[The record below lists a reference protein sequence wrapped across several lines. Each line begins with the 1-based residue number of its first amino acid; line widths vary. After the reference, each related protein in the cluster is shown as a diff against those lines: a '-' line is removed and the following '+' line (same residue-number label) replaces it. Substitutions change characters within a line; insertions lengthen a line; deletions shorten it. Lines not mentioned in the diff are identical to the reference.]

1 MKYIF
6 IIIIFLFTFSC
17 SKPKTVFICGDHI
30 CVNKAEAKQYFEE
43 NLTLEV
49 KVLNDRDSEEP
60 SLIELN
66 LNQTNL
72 KDKQVFVKKKIDNK
86 KDIKDLTKK
95 EKKKI
100 ISEVKRKQTKNKFA
114 SKKSLKKDKK
124 ISRSENKI
132 KIKEKKI
139 INKQQGVLDV
149 CQIIKDC
156 TIDEISKY
164 LIKEG
169 NNRNF
174 PDITTRQ

>member
-1 MKYIF
+1 MKKL
-6 IIIIFLFTFSC
+6 FLILFFLNIVSC

-30 CVNKAEAKQYFEE
+30 CVNKAEAQQYFEE

-49 KVLNDRDSEEP
+49 KVLKDKASKEP

-72 KDKQVFVKKKIDNK
+72 ENKQVFVKKKIDNK
-86 KDIKDLTKK
+86 KDIKELTKK

-100 ISEVKRKQTKNKFA
+100 ASEVKRKQINNKIA
-114 SKKSLKKDKK
+114 SKKTLKKDKK
-124 ISRSENKI
+124 VSINDSKKKI
-132 KIKEKKI
+132 IEKKL
-139 INKQQGVLDV
+139 INKQQDALDV
-149 CQIIKDC
+149 CQIIKEC
-156 TIDEISKY
+156 TIEGISKY

-169 NNRNF
+169 NKKSF

>member
-1 MKYIF
+1 MKNIF
-6 IIIIFLFTFSC
+6 IIIIFLIAVSC

-30 CVNKAEAKQYFEE
+30 CVNKAEAQQYFEE

-49 KVLNDRDSEEP
+49 KVLKNKEPREP

-66 LNQTNL
+66 LNEKNL
-72 KDKQVFVKKKIDNK
+72 ENKQVFVKKKLDTK
-86 KDIKDLTKK
+86 KDIKELSTN

-100 ISEVKRKQTKNKFA
+100 IS
-114 SKKSLKKDKK
+114 
-124 ISRSENKI
+124 I
-132 KIKEKKI
+132 IKEKKI
-139 INKQQGVLDV
+139 KKKIASKKTLKENKKISVNKNKKDMIDKRVINKEKNAFDI
-149 CQIIKDC
+149 CQIIKEC

-169 NNRNF
+169 NNKSF